1 MWEKKER
8 HFLVCKLAFPS
19 SNSMFWG
26 SQAEEELQKYLKT
39 KEQLSNTILQTDQAL
54 TAKEIARKGE
64 KEMGAMHG
72 AQDVES

>member
-1 MWEKKER
+1 
-8 HFLVCKLAFPS
+8 
-19 SNSMFWG
+19 MFWA

-64 KEMGAMHG
+64 KEVEAMHG